1 MVLEFSTMTRYLL
14 AFVLGSVCIAQIKT
28 GPPLPH
34 KVVED
39 WAKLPDGWNFGETS
53 GVAVDKD
60 DNVWVYN
67 RGAHPVVQFDSS
79 GKMLRSWPEVPIKS
93 SHGIRVDED
102 GNIWTVDVKGHQ
114 ILKWAP
120 AGRLLMVLGRG
131 VGKNDSKDAFNEP
144 TGVAFAKNGDVYIS
158 DGYVNSRVVRY
169 GKDGVYRS
177 QWGRK
182 GIADG
187 EFDLVHDV
195 AIDSGGRVYVADRTN
210 QRVQIFDENGK
221 FLTKWSDVGAPWG
234 LSYVAKENAIYMCDG
249 LNNRIVRLNLDGQI
263 TGVLSSF
270 GKTAG
275 KLDFAHNIA
284 VDSAGSIYVAE
295 IKNWRVQ
302 KFAK

>member
-1 MVLEFSTMTRYLL
+1 MTRYLL

-114 ILKWAP
+114 IF
-120 AGRLLMVLGRG
+120 MVLGRG

-182 GIADG
+182 GIGDG

-210 QRVQIFDENGK
+210 QRVQIFDETGK

>member
-1 MVLEFSTMTRYLL
+1 MTRYLL
-14 AFVLGSVCIAQIKT
+14 AFTLASVCFAQLKS

-34 KVVED
+34 KVVPD

-67 RGAHPVVQFDSS
+67 RGAHPVMQFDSN
-79 GKMLRSWPEVPIKS
+79 GRMLRSWPEVPVKS

-114 ILKWAP
+114 ILKWGP

-131 VGKNDSKDAFNEP
+131 VGQNDSKDAFNEP

-182 GIADG
+182 GTADG

-210 QRVQIFDENGK
+210 QRIQIFDENGK
-221 FLTKWSDVGAPWG
+221 FVTKWSDVGAPWG

-270 GKTAG
+270 GKIPG